1 MLLMKTLIKEC
12 DYENIKPLIKLGKKE
27 RVTFENPEGCV
38 WFSAEFDGKVIGCCA
53 LVFKGSKV
61 RFKSNF
67 VHPNYRMN
75 GVGKAMLAARM
86 KRLDGF
92 IGKATVFST
101 PISWPSYDI
110 YDFVEYKKNKYGI
123 VYGGRIFK

>member
-1 MLLMKTLIKEC
+1 M
-12 DYENIKPLIKLGKKE
+12 
-27 RVTFENPEGCV
+27 
-38 WFSAEFDGKVIGCCA
+38 
-53 LVFKGSKV
+53 

-75 GVGKAMLAARM
+75 GVGKAMLAARI

-92 IGKATVFST
+92 VGKATVFST

-110 YDFVEYKKNKYGI
+110 YNFIEYRKNKYGI
-123 VYGGRIFK
+123 VYGGREFT